1 MLGILEIYFASICSI
16 IKHFPVQK
24 IIAPTTLII
33 IIINFHDQVDKRVP
47 DKNQHTLPTLHQF
60 LIH

>member
-1 MLGILEIYFASICSI
+1 MLGILEIYFASIRSI

-47 DKNQHTLPTLHQF
+47 D
-60 LIH
+60 